1 MGGGLAR
8 ATWEASEPGTPP
20 GWLVIGGGQG
30 RGWQAHPPHHVPTTF
45 TWESEVAD
53 VVVRTGNFGTV
64 LRVGKGM
71 VVKVAVT
78 PEVTTQK
85 LCSAVAQGAFPWG

>member
-1 MGGGLAR
+1 M
-8 ATWEASEPGTPP
+8 
-20 GWLVIGGGQG
+20 
-30 RGWQAHPPHHVPTTF
+30 
-45 TWESEVAD
+45 AD
-53 VVVRTGNFGTV
+53 VVVGTGNFGTV